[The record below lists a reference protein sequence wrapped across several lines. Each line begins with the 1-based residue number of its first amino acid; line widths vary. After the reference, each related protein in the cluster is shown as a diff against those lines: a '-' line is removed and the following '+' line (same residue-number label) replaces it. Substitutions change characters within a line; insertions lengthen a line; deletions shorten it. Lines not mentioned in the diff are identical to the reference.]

1 MSFFRSNKVLHLRI
15 RMPSDIDGIMRIMD
29 ILGKHETESLQFIDL
44 TKEIPDSQKSF
55 SKMLKRVEQMEIKT
69 TQFMNY
75 ASEFNVKI
83 YFYKNYEKFIDDI
96 ENDISKKNL
105 SLSTYFDNLEI
116 EIVESEKKIMEL
128 IESHQKMKEE
138 LIIELEKKLVFEK
151 YFKMTGGMLNIFD
164 LKKKPNFDSISYF
177 MGVIRADNEIKMNRM
192 ILRMGR
198 GRAISTFFDFEI
210 PQHLISDSHNF
221 SKNKF
226 ISEEKKIFIV
236 IFPSE
241 AREYLIKKMIQ
252 ICDILSANH
261 YIIPENKTKAEI
273 MRNLEKKIIDKR
285 QYLIESE
292 ISIKKYLKKFS
303 GNEDQPSRMDLLR
316 LYLKKEK
323 QIYTNLNKCIIRDN
337 FIDGEVWVLE
347 DQKDTLTALL
357 NSGVSKDET
366 KSLGSFLEINENI
379 LMRPT
384 YIPYNEFI
392 YPFQEIVNIYGIPRY
407 REINP
412 ALFNIVFFPFL
423 FGIMFGD
430 IGHGLVIFLFS
441 LYLIYYNNKNFY
453 AKNYSYIFKLLIKF
467 RYFFLLL
474 SICSIY
480 SGLLYNEFFSIPLPL
495 CNSCYEV
502 DKKSKKFAKKINNCN
517 YSFGMDTKW
526 FMAENQLAFFNSF
539 KMKFSVIIG
548 VIHMMIGV
556 CLKGINDL
564 YFKNY
569 YGIIFEFIPQF
580 IFTSILLLYMVIM
593 IYIKWNTNY
602 IDTSKAP
609 SIITLLI
616 NIIIKGG
623 SVENLPLWGKGDNN
637 NGYTQEKYHKFILF
651 IIIILVPFMIF
662 PKPFLDYKK
671 YKKKKNKKLLK
682 EIKIN
687 NDSEINNLNN
697 VDINQDNDDN
707 SSDSEEE
714 LYSSFDAS
722 KEYIIEKTFTDFLIN
737 QLIYSIEFIL
747 GIVSNTA
754 SYLRLWALSL
764 AHSEL
769 SKVFFEKSLKNSI
782 SSGEYNFGFGFVI
795 IFIGYFIFAN
805 ITIFVLIGMDFMECF
820 LHTLRLHWVEFQNK
834 FYNADGYLFEPFSFK
849 NIIEKYIE

>member
-1 MSFFRSNKVLHLRI
+1 
-15 RMPSDIDGIMRIMD
+15 
-29 ILGKHETESLQFIDL
+29 
-44 TKEIPDSQKSF
+44 
-55 SKMLKRVEQMEIKT
+55 
-69 TQFMNY
+69 
-75 ASEFNVKI
+75 
-83 YFYKNYEKFIDDI
+83 
-96 ENDISKKNL
+96 
-105 SLSTYFDNLEI
+105 
-116 EIVESEKKIMEL
+116 
-128 IESHQKMKEE
+128 
-138 LIIELEKKLVFEK
+138 
-151 YFKMTGGMLNIFD
+151 
-164 LKKKPNFDSISYF
+164 
-177 MGVIRADNEIKMNRM
+177 
-192 ILRMGR
+192 
-198 GRAISTFFDFEI
+198 
-210 PQHLISDSHNF
+210 
-221 SKNKF
+221 
-226 ISEEKKIFIV
+226 
-236 IFPSE
+236 
-241 AREYLIKKMIQ
+241 
-252 ICDILSANH
+252 
-261 YIIPENKTKAEI
+261 
-273 MRNLEKKIIDKR
+273 
-285 QYLIESE
+285 
-292 ISIKKYLKKFS
+292 
-303 GNEDQPSRMDLLR
+303 
-316 LYLKKEK
+316 
-323 QIYTNLNKCIIRDN
+323 
-337 FIDGEVWVLE
+337 
-347 DQKDTLTALL
+347 
-357 NSGVSKDET
+357 
-366 KSLGSFLEINENI
+366 
-379 LMRPT
+379 
-384 YIPYNEFI
+384 
-392 YPFQEIVNIYGIPRY
+392 
-407 REINP
+407 
-412 ALFNIVFFPFL
+412 
-423 FGIMFGD
+423 
-430 IGHGLVIFLFS
+430 
-441 LYLIYYNNKNFY
+441 
-453 AKNYSYIFKLLIKF
+453 
-467 RYFFLLL
+467 
-474 SICSIY
+474 
-480 SGLLYNEFFSIPLPL
+480 
-495 CNSCYEV
+495 
-502 DKKSKKFAKKINNCN
+502 
-517 YSFGMDTKW
+517 
-526 FMAENQLAFFNSF
+526 
-539 KMKFSVIIG
+539 MKFSVIIG

-737 QLIYSIEFIL
+737 QIIYSIEFIL

-805 ITIFVLIGMDFMECF
+805 ITIFVLIVMDFMECF

-849 NIIEKYIE
+849 NIIEKYIK